1 VSSLI
6 DARAKL
12 KALLLPQVDTDPDVH
27 DAPVDAVVTPALII
41 GWRVP
46 MLDHFANCTAQA
58 NLFVMIVAERLE
70 MASGYETIEDQYQ
83 RIEQTLRAAGWAIDG
98 DSGPGA
104 AEIGKTLY
112 LACRVDVR
120 VPITL

>member
-1 VSSLI
+1 MSSLL

-12 KALLLPQVDTDPDVH
+12 GALLQPVADEDPDVH

-41 GWRVP
+41 GWRTP
-46 MLDHFANCTAQA
+46 MLDKFANCTAMA
-58 NLFVMIVAERLE
+58 NLFVMIVAERLDI
-70 MASGYETIEDQYQ
+70 ASGYETIEAQYQ
-83 RIEQTLRAAGWAIDG
+83 RVEQTLRAAGWAIDS

-112 LACRVDVR
+112 LACRIDVR
-120 VPITL
+120 CPVTL